1 MGAIHPA
8 IQEELNMLRE
18 RFPGKNELTLD
29 EYADYNG
36 IGRKN
41 ASRHFRKANEGRYK
55 IGHKRLSRNGI
66 IIPMLDYAY
75 YLAQHK
81 VVDGQ
86 ALVLPGDGDIK
97 EVMKRRRGFNSQQ
110 QPQYSYR
117 SLG

>member
-1 MGAIHPA
+1 MAAIHPA
-8 IQEELNMLRE
+8 IQEELDMLRE

-36 IGRKN
+36 IGRRN
-41 ASRHFRKANEGRYK
+41 APRHFRQANEGRYK
-55 IGHKRLSRNGI
+55 INHKRLSRNSI

-97 EVMKRRRGFNSQQ
+97 EVMKRRRGFNSAPQQ
-110 QPQYSYR
+110 QYQYR